1 MPAVNAGTMPVATA
15 AVTPDFSSRGNA
27 WLTPES
33 FGMVGRPRSTRS
45 SDVRMAIESNTSE
58 GTAAHGQPGQ
68 FGPYYL
74 HELINSGGMA
84 DIWIAT
90 DAAGKT
96 CAIKRMHPRGFFDAM
111 RKRFTNGCEILS
123 HLHDHELVIGY
134 LGHGKING
142 CLYLAMEYLESAN
155 LKQAIALGDERL
167 SELAGNILID
177 CATVLEYV
185 HENGYMHLDFKP
197 ENVLLTRSGNIR
209 LVDFDLAQERPEEP
223 RKLPKNPG
231 TPAYMAPEQILR
243 QPVDHRVDIFAF
255 GVAAYEL
262 LTFEKPFPGN
272 SPDEVLKAQLDRS
285 DFMKPREHNPGI
297 PVRLEQIVL
306 KCLETLPDQRY
317 PFVSVLLRD
326 LQGALYV

>member
-1 MPAVNAGTMPVATA
+1 
-15 AVTPDFSSRGNA
+15 
-27 WLTPES
+27 
-33 FGMVGRPRSTRS
+33 
-45 SDVRMAIESNTSE
+45 MAIESNTSE
-58 GTAAHGQPGQ
+58 GTAEHGQPGQ

-74 HELINSGGMA
+74 HELINTGGMA

-96 CAIKRMHPRGFFDAM
+96 CAIKRMHPRGFFDSM

-134 LGHGKING
+134 LDHGKIDG
-142 CLYLAMEYLESAN
+142 CLYLAMEYLESSN
-155 LKQAIALGDERL
+155 LKQAIALADERL
-167 SELAGNILID
+167 SELVGNILID

-262 LTFEKPFPGN
+262 LTFEKPFPGG
-272 SPDEVLKAQLDRS
+272 SPDEVLKAQLDRTA
-285 DFMKPREHNPGI
+285 FMKPREHNPAI

-317 PFVSVLLRD
+317 PFTSVLLRD
-326 LQGALYV
+326 LQAALYV

>member
-1 MPAVNAGTMPVATA
+1 Q
-15 AVTPDFSSRGNA
+15 
-27 WLTPES
+27 
-33 FGMVGRPRSTRS
+33 S

-58 GTAAHGQPGQ
+58 GTAEHGQPGQ

-74 HELINSGGMA
+74 HELINTGGMA
-84 DIWIAT
+84 DLWIAT

-96 CAIKRMHPRGFFDAM
+96 CAITRMHPRGFFDSM

-134 LGHGKING
+134 LGHGKIDG
-142 CLYLAMEYLESAN
+142 CLYLAMEYLESSN

-262 LTFEKPFPGN
+262 LTFEKPFPGG
-272 SPDEVLKAQLDRS
+272 SPDEVLKAQLDRTA
-285 DFMKPREHNPGI
+285 FMKPREHNPAI

-317 PFVSVLLRD
+317 PFTSVLLRD
-326 LQGALYV
+326 LQAALYV

>member
-1 MPAVNAGTMPVATA
+1 
-15 AVTPDFSSRGNA
+15 
-27 WLTPES
+27 
-33 FGMVGRPRSTRS
+33 
-45 SDVRMAIESNTSE
+45 MAIESNTSDGPAE
-58 GTAAHGQPGQ
+58 HGQPGQ

-74 HELINSGGMA
+74 HELINTGGMA
-84 DIWIAT
+84 DLWIAT

-123 HLHDHELVIGY
+123 HLHDHEFVIGY
-134 LGHGKING
+134 LDHGKING
-142 CLYLAMEYLESAN
+142 CLYLAMEYVESSN

-167 SELAGNILID
+167 SKLAGNILID

-185 HENGYMHLDFKP
+185 HENGFMHLDFKP

-223 RKLPKNPG
+223 RKLPTNPG
-231 TPAYMAPEQILR
+231 TPAYMSPEQILR

-262 LTFEKPFPGN
+262 LTFEKPFPGT
-272 SPDEVLKAQLDRS
+272 SPDEVLKAQLDRTA
-285 DFMKPREHNPGI
+285 FLKPREHNPAI

-317 PFVSVLLRD
+317 PFTSVLLRD
-326 LQGALYV
+326 LQAALYV

>member
-1 MPAVNAGTMPVATA
+1 
-15 AVTPDFSSRGNA
+15 
-27 WLTPES
+27 
-33 FGMVGRPRSTRS
+33 
-45 SDVRMAIESNTSE
+45 MAIESNTSE
-58 GTAAHGQPGQ
+58 GTAEHGQPGQ

-96 CAIKRMHPRGFFDAM
+96 CAIKRMHPRGFFDSM

-142 CLYLAMEYLESAN
+142 CLYLAMEYLESSN

-262 LTFEKPFPGN
+262 LTFEKPFPGG
-272 SPDEVLKAQLDRS
+272 SPDEVLKAQLDRTA
-285 DFMKPREHNPGI
+285 FMKPREHNPAI

-317 PFVSVLLRD
+317 PFTSVLLRD
-326 LQGALYV
+326 LQAALYV

>member
-1 MPAVNAGTMPVATA
+1 
-15 AVTPDFSSRGNA
+15 
-27 WLTPES
+27 
-33 FGMVGRPRSTRS
+33 
-45 SDVRMAIESNTSE
+45 MAIESNTSE
-58 GTAAHGQPGQ
+58 GTAEHGQPGQ

-96 CAIKRMHPRGFFDAM
+96 CAIKRMHPRGFFDSM

-142 CLYLAMEYLESAN
+142 CLYLAMEYLESSN

-285 DFMKPREHNPGI
+285 DFMKPREHNPAI

-317 PFVSVLLRD
+317 PFTSVLLRD
-326 LQGALYV
+326 LQAALYV

>member
-1 MPAVNAGTMPVATA
+1 
-15 AVTPDFSSRGNA
+15 
-27 WLTPES
+27 
-33 FGMVGRPRSTRS
+33 
-45 SDVRMAIESNTSE
+45 MAIESNTSE
-58 GTAAHGQPGQ
+58 GTAEHGQPGQ

-74 HELINSGGMA
+74 HELINTGGMA
-84 DIWIAT
+84 DLWIAT

-96 CAIKRMHPRGFFDAM
+96 CAIKRMHPRGFFDSM

-142 CLYLAMEYLESAN
+142 CLYLAMEYLESSN

-262 LTFEKPFPGN
+262 LTFEKPFPGG
-272 SPDEVLKAQLDRS
+272 SPDEVLKAQLDRTA
-285 DFMKPREHNPGI
+285 FMKPREHNPAI

-317 PFVSVLLRD
+317 PFTSVLLRD
-326 LQGALYV
+326 LQAALYV